1 MRGRDELLGTG
12 IFLPACVLC
21 SHMVHGRL
29 FTGLFY
35 SLYNSKLLEF
45 RILLHHLQQP
55 LHLFGPV
62 AGEYGGACDTDICTG
77 F

>member
-12 IFLPACVLC
+12 IFLPAVYCV
-21 SHMVHGRL
+21 VTWYTGGL